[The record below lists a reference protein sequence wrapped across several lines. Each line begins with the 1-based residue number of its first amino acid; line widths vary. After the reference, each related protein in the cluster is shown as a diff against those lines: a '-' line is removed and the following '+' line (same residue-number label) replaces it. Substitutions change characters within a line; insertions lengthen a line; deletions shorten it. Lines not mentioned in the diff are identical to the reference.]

1 MDAVRPENHY
11 SDKARERDRPHF
23 AASLSTSPEPFVKR
37 RARQVELVGY
47 TGSKAARFQS
57 DAEKSQ
63 NVEPRPSNQ
72 DLRKRGRG
80 RRHAPR
86 ERIKSVDP
94 GSKISEPAFLTHFLR
109 EAAPLRG
116 ENKHQNRQLK
126 PERANRSSPANGRSG
141 GVQAPRKRK
150 AKYQGKYRGRS
161 HVSGFAG

>member
-1 MDAVRPENHY
+1 MDAVRPENHS

-72 DLRKRGRG
+72 DLRTKT
-80 RRHAPR
+80 
-86 ERIKSVDP
+86 
-94 GSKISEPAFLTHFLR
+94 SER
-109 EAAPLRG
+109 EAEGGGTP
-116 ENKHQNRQLK
+116 
-126 PERANRSSPANGRSG
+126 RANAS
-141 GVQAPRKRK
+141 K
-150 AKYQGKYRGRS
+150 ALTRAAKFPS
-161 HVSGFAG
+161 LHF